1 MMDDNFSMALHHFT
15 QLYAIRVPLG
25 ETSIPVA
32 FAFLTDKT
40 QSTYEELFTVL
51 VNQCS
56 NINLRCDPNTAIMDF
71 ESAAINAVQV
81 VFGNGIHFQRCFYH
95 LTQSTWRK
103 VQELGLTELYTNDVN
118 FKNACGMLDELAF
131 LPTGD
136 VVAGM
141 QLLRRIAPPEAT
153 DLINYFDSTCKWS
166 IQAADEKW
174 AQCHPKYT
182 RKISC

>member
-1 MMDDNFSMALHHFT
+1 MDGNFSMAPHHFT

-56 NINLRCDPNTAIMDF
+56 NRNIRCDPNTAIMDF
-71 ESAAINAVQV
+71 ESASINAVQV
-81 VFGNGIHFQRCFYH
+81 VFGNGIHIQGCFYH
-95 LTQSTWRK
+95 LTQPTWRK

-118 FKNACGMLDELAF
+118 FKNA
-131 LPTGD
+131 
-136 VVAGM
+136 
-141 QLLRRIAPPEAT
+141 
-153 DLINYFDSTCKWS
+153 
-166 IQAADEKW
+166 
-174 AQCHPKYT
+174 
-182 RKISC
+182 